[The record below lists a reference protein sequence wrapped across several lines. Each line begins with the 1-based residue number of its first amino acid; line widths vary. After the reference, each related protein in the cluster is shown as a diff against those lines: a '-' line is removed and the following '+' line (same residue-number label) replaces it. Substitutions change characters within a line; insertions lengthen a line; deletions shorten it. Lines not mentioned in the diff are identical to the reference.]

1 MTQVFDL
8 SLTYKAL
15 WLCIYCGKHDSCSC
29 ISPAYHLWNILP
41 LPQVTEVNSAR
52 LIRVVNSEKESAT
65 CKEVHQRDQVLG
77 FTRTSSSISWS
88 SLVFSTL
95 CSPSCDRGGRNGH
108 AHAVADGRTLYY
120 AWLASSISIPILSV
134 NHYSHM
140 RGTKMIWLLN
150 NTRTIH

>member
-15 WLCIYCGKHDSCSC
+15 WLCIYCWKPDSCSS

-77 FTRTSSSISWS
+77 FTRTSSSTSWS
-88 SLVFSTL
+88 SLVFSTI
-95 CSPSCDRGGRNGH
+95 CSPSCDWGGRIGH

-120 AWLASSISIPILSV
+120 AWLASSISIHILSV

-140 RGTKMIWLLN
+140 RGTKIIWLLN